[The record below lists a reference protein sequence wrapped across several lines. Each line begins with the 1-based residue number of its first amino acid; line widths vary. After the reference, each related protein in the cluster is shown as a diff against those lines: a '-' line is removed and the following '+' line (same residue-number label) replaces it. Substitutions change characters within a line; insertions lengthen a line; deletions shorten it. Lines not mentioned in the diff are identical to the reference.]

1 MDKKEIIPICLILF
15 MFILAFY
22 SYPKLPEKVPSHW
35 NSSGEIDNY
44 SNKFVIFLIPIILL
58 GIYLLFLII
67 PKIEVFKKNIDEFY
81 KTYMF
86 GFKLVLILFFMA
98 LYIFTL
104 LVTFNYNLK
113 INYFI
118 FPALGVLF
126 YYIGYMIK
134 NVKRNFFI
142 GIRTPWTL
150 ANDKVWKKTHERG
163 SLVFKIL
170 GVYTLIFI
178 FFTSKYSFLFF
189 LIPLFILIIYLFVYS
204 YLIFKKEKVNKL

>member
-150 ANDKVWKKTHERG
+150 ANDKVWKKTHE
-163 SLVFKIL
+163 L
-170 GVYTLIFI
+170 GG
-178 FFTSKYSFLFF
+178 KA
-189 LIPLFILIIYLFVYS
+189 FILAGFALLISLPFPNEILFV
-204 YLIFKKEKVNKL
+204 LIAGITIVLAATF